1 MNHSSPKQP
10 DHDPIR
16 PLSVDELR
24 TIFENSLDR
33 QPQPHW
39 QPSAAAEAAPT
50 SAALAPA
57 LDLSELAALD
67 DQAFLDRAY
76 HAILRRAP
84 DEAGTGHY
92 LSALTSG
99 ESRIKILGELRY
111 SVEGRA
117 VGCTVP
123 GLRRRFLIHRLY
135 RLPILGRL
143 IRTATALVALPGLM
157 RDVVRL
163 AIELRTLRTQVEQA
177 DHADQAQAQAHQALE
192 TRIRAWTD
200 YTERAVDRAQK
211 ARHHH
216 ARRLD
221 ELAERLDRLAGRLDE
236 EPWADPLLSLAER
249 SDDSFA
255 DQAEQLRHLAHEV
268 AQDARDRQLISA
280 LAETFA
286 AFREELGW
294 SGDGP
299 ALAQRLTGL
308 LTEHRNLGRLAI
320 TTSEE
325 TRVGLR
331 DQEWRL
337 SMLLEE
343 TRRWMAHGIEA
354 EAPAKLE
361 DVQDRLLDP
370 LYLEFEDRFRGSRA
384 DIKQRQQVYLGLL
397 QEVGAGQ
404 SGRPIVDVGSGRG
417 ELLELLGEAGLEAR
431 GVDLN
436 QSMVA
441 LCLHAGL
448 SCVLDDAV
456 SYLSKLDAGSLG
468 AVTGFHI
475 IEHLPFATFVA
486 LLDASLRALAP
497 GGIVIFE
504 TPNPANLLVASR
516 WFHLDPT
523 HRNPLP
529 AEMVSMIAEAR
540 GFVQVGI
547 RELHPMPQRFAA
559 KDDVLAAQLD
569 AMFHG
574 PQDYALI
581 ARKA

>member
-10 DHDPIR
+10 GHDAVR
-16 PLSVDELR
+16 PLSADELR
-24 TIFENSLDR
+24 TIFENTLDR
-33 QPQPHW
+33 QPQPHR
-39 QPSAAAEAAPT
+39 QPSGAAESEAAATP
-50 SAALAPA
+50 SVSGPA
-57 LDLSELAALD
+57 LDLSDMAALD

-76 HAILRRAP
+76 HAILRRPP
-84 DEAGTGHY
+84 DEAGNRHY

-99 ESRIKILGELRY
+99 ESRIRILGELRY
-111 SVEGRA
+111 GVEGRA

-123 GLRRRFLIHRLY
+123 GLRRRFLVHRLY

-163 AIELRTLRTQVEQA
+163 AIEVHALRTQIEQA
-177 DHADQAQAQAHQALE
+177 DQTQAHQALE
-192 TRIRAWTD
+192 ARIRTWTD

-216 ARRLD
+216 AQRLD

-249 SDDSFA
+249 SDERFS
-255 DQAEQLRHLAHEV
+255 DQAERLRQLAHEA

-280 LAETFA
+280 LAGAFA

-299 ALAQRLTGL
+299 ALAQRLTAL
-308 LTEHRNLGRLAI
+308 LAEHRNLGRHAVAA
-320 TTSEE
+320 SEE

-331 DQEWRL
+331 DQERRL
-337 SMLLEE
+337 SLLLEQ
-343 TRRWMAHGIEA
+343 TRRWMAHGIDA
-354 EAPAKLE
+354 EAPAKVEELQE
-361 DVQDRLLDP
+361 RLLDP
-370 LYLEFEDRFRGSRA
+370 LYVAFEDRFRGSRA
-384 DIKQRQQVYLGLL
+384 DIKQRQRVYLGLL

-417 ELLELLGEAGLEAR
+417 ELLELLGEAGLEAC

-448 SCVLDDAV
+448 HCVLDDAV
-456 SYLSKLDAGSLG
+456 SYLGKLEAGSLG

-529 AEMVSMIAEAR
+529 SEMVSMIAEAR
-540 GFVQVGI
+540 GFTQVGI

-581 ARKA
+581 ARKP